1 MRRGAIAAVCAA
13 ALWPM
18 VWMGVQAVAA
28 EPAPSAH
35 SYLYLRGIEGP
46 VMRDP
51 AEIEAAREWMHEIRQ
66 DWLPIDMLTA
76 EQRSRAFQGQVYLIL
91 SVDVDGGVTGCEIL
105 KSDLTADQGRDICAR
120 LTTPSRFE
128 RRFVDVGQPIAWQA
142 TFKVVART
150 VIRTPPVAVR
160 APPAMP
166 PPYHGPRAPQWPRLN
181 YWGSAYIAAFPRLG
195 DGLPRGVRA
204 EGRTSVEVAVNA
216 ADGVTGCEVIQASG
230 QPILDDIA
238 CSTARTL
245 PFRYARMM
253 PGSTSDAVPLQFV
266 WDKKN
271 SHIRVPLASERSPPV
286 VHYDPL
292 DPREHRRK
300 RQDARPLTPISVPRE
315 ALDGIILMT
324 SLFRKP
330 LIYID
335 YDVAGKPTHCYTGS
349 TSGDPEVDVAICRH
363 ASNAW
368 RFQPAEDVFGDPI
381 AGKWS
386 GMVAF

>member
-1 MRRGAIAAVCAA
+1 MQSAFVAVGAA

-18 VWMGVQAVAA
+18 AWTYIQAVAA

-46 VMRDP
+46 VTRDP

-76 EQRSRAFQGQVYLIL
+76 DQRSRAFRGQAYLIL

-105 KSDLTADQGRDICAR
+105 KSDLTADQDRDICAR

-128 RRFVDVGQPIAWQA
+128 RRFIDVGQPIAWQA
-142 TFKVVART
+142 TFKVVAGT
-150 VIRTPPVAVR
+150 VIRTPPIADR
-160 APPAMP
+160 LP
-166 PPYHGPRAPQWPRLN
+166 PPPPPLYHEPRTSRWPRLS
-181 YWGSAYIAAFPRLG
+181 YWSHAYIAAFPRLG

-204 EGRTSVEVAVNA
+204 EGRTSVEVMVNA
-216 ADGVTGCEVIQASG
+216 AGGVTGCEVAQASG
-230 QPILDDIA
+230 QPLLDDFA
-238 CSTARTL
+238 CSTARAL
-245 PFRYARMM
+245 PFRYAKMM
-253 PGSTSDAVPLQFV
+253 PGSTSDTVPLQFV
-266 WDKKN
+266 WDKKK
-271 SHIRVPLASERSPPV
+271 SYIRVPLASKRSPPV

-292 DPREHRRK
+292 DPRERRLQ
-300 RQDARPLTPISVPRE
+300 RQDAQPLTPISVPRQ

-324 SLFRKP
+324 SLFRTP
-330 LIYID
+330 LVSVD
-335 YDVAGKPTHCYTGS
+335 YDVAGKPTRCYTS
-349 TSGDPEVDVAICRH
+349 RTSGDPEVDAAICRH

-386 GMVAF
+386 GMIGF